1 MSKFQKPTLYNG
13 RGLDNQWLNTIYNVH
28 DLMCGCNNVKDHLL
42 DILNIKEC
50 HHTTEKDSTA
60 VTTGTGEEEEMP
72 FDAKD
77 LEALFAENQDDEG

>member
-13 RGLDNQWLNTIYNVH
+13 RGLDNQWLNTIYNAH
-28 DLMCGCNNVKDHLL
+28 DLYCGCNKVQDHLL
-42 DILNIKEC
+42 DILKIKPC

-60 VTTGTGEEEEMP
+60 ETTGTGETEEMP